1 MADDDTTL
9 IYSADLDNKAV
20 IAKIDEMRKK
30 AKEFEGEGSAAM
42 IDYGKKITKTA
53 DLVDGLSQSLD
64 GFGKLGKGA
73 GEALSLIFNQNITTS
88 KQLRAALAGMIK
100 DLEAVKALRLEDTS
114 VDLGKAGHGFT
125 GSETRKIILEIVGE
139 EEAESKIEK
148 LRGSTEALLTSTDDR
163 MKIVG
168 AGIKALG
175 ESFLESGQKGTMSW
189 QKVNGEIA
197 KLITRANAFKSEL
210 KTLSETTV
218 EPLKTQNLIK
228 KFDDI
233 SAKASAMM
241 TSPHQRVKDFGR
253 MIFRSLDEIE
263 NKWGEQPDDIEAVG
277 KAINGVYTQVT
288 QYESGLKS
296 AEQAAIKL
304 RQEQEKEVQQ
314 KAVEPLKFENV
325 LKDMEEL
332 KQKATEFTNSA
343 TVEGKRFGKQMTQ
356 SLNEVQEAF
365 QKDQISVDTLAG
377 TLSKLTSETNK
388 FEKSVSIASTEMV
401 ALDKRLN
408 AHQAAIA
415 VKELDSQIK
424 RLMDSTEAE
433 AKDAAGTF
441 IALRY
446 QIQKALQ
453 DPKADAVALTKKMQ
467 DLTRQAKKVGDAY
480 EKDVAKGARGA
491 SVSAYKLGTT
501 LDRVGLRGAGGILR
515 IVDAFR
521 GIPKS
526 TALAIGALAGVG
538 LAVIGV
544 IKIVVALEK
553 AMIKAFANTV
563 KAAINVAKT
572 FELTEA
578 QLENVFKGKAD
589 IARHTL
595 DRILDLSVDFGVDLT
610 GEFSKIFLP
619 LVDSFDQFEQIA
631 KQASTLAIG
640 TGHTVEQISRAL
652 KQAQAGRFRSLQDQF
667 GILASDVK
675 KIKRLQEELGETE
688 GLIAGMD
695 AFFQRTGQN
704 WDTYEDTLGRVLGS
718 LDVMKNKLL
727 LTFGEPIKNEVTD
740 QLKNIIEWIE
750 KNEEALKVFLSRIS
764 AVVSDVFSFAGE
776 KIQDFLDSITAEDM
790 ATIEAAI
797 SDVAAAAKGLIE
809 AVSGVG
815 EGEKEGFKFILTAA
829 VTLLKILEG
838 TLLVVTDIVDF
849 LEKVENLGGSVERSA
864 STAAKFITYQM
875 EEQAKSLEEAIKYA
889 YGGEAFDPEE
899 MSRKDMRIIQQ
910 ALKDMGYTAE
920 QVTEIMKS
928 LGFAVER
935 LPTPIDVLSK
945 QIEEEIAALD
955 ASEAAM
961 EKKGDQILATSAAY
975 QDFMIVQEEYLKQ
988 VDEVRAAEKALNEEM
1003 QTRFSEIF
1011 QATMATDI
1019 EGRIAE
1025 VAKRIRIEQE
1035 KISQLEGIEWQLI
1048 NIDAFDIDAGV
1059 QMGQMQIAGLQ
1070 GEIDETLEYITN
1082 KQGQISEEELKRLQM
1097 QIEFKRKLI
1106 QLEQQHIDKLVELQT
1121 KRAQAE
1127 EDAQIEYDRRGEEI
1141 LLKSHR
1147 KEIELQLDHSRKIE
1161 RMEQAHINRLR
1172 EIRMRADFDAQEAI
1186 RMNDA
1191 VALLRIRRR
1200 MELDIKLANIK
1211 NDTQKNNAEEDAQD
1225 KRDKLNRQLQYELDD
1240 LETANDQKLEDI
1252 HLNFKRQ
1259 LALIEENYQKQLRDQ
1274 ATFEKQK
1281 QEDMLIWLKTEL
1293 EDFKSMW
1300 DEKNAAH
1307 ADKWKDFYDIET
1319 KYIQMIMAQRNQLY
1333 TYNPAS
1339 IGPWASGLGYP
1350 TGQDL
1355 TQTTGGIANMLG
1367 IPGATGNNPS
1377 FPNYGA
1383 PSSGGG
1389 GGGGAQSSVDLT
1401 LKMAVL
1407 QLLQRLNNN
1416 GQISN
1421 PQFWVDKIN
1430 EATTNEALRAIQN
1443 LLRTIGV
1450 SGAPMQHGGYA
1461 SPGHDYTVGG
1471 MGPETVRPTKAG
1483 IIQPTQREYMP
1494 MGSPQIQHIS
1504 TDNSRSITAPISMS
1518 DPSQLS
1524 PIQITV
1530 IRSII
1535 TEEILKSTV

>member
-20 IAKIDEMRKK
+20 LVKIDEMRKK
-30 AKEFEGEGSAAM
+30 AKEFESEGSAAM
-42 IDYGKKITKTA
+42 VDYGKKIAKTA
-53 DLVDGLSQSLD
+53 DIVDGLSISLD

-114 VDLGKAGHGFT
+114 VDLGKAGQGFT

-139 EEAESKIEK
+139 EEANSKIAS
-148 LRGSTEALLTSTDDR
+148 LRETTEALLTSTDDR

-175 ESFLESGQKGTMSW
+175 ESFLESGQKGEMSW
-189 QKVNGEIA
+189 QQVNSELV
-197 KLITRANAFKSEL
+197 KLTTRAKAFKSEL

-218 EPLKTQNLIK
+218 EPLKTANLVK

-233 SAKASAMM
+233 SAKASMM
-241 TSPHQRVKDFGR
+241 MASPHQSVKDFGR
-253 MIFRSLDEIE
+253 LIFNSLDEIE
-263 NKWGEQPDDIEAVG
+263 AKWGEQPDDIEAVS

-288 QYESGLKS
+288 QYEGGLKS

-304 RQEQEKEVQQ
+304 RQAQEKDVQQ

-415 VKELDSQIK
+415 VKELDAQIK

-467 DLTRQAKKVGDAY
+467 DLTQQAKKVGDAY
-480 EKDVAKGARGA
+480 EKDVAKGASGA

-544 IKIVVALEK
+544 VKVIVALEK
-553 AMIKAFANTV
+553 AMIKAFANVV
-563 KAAINVAKT
+563 KESINVAKT

-619 LVDSFDQFEQIA
+619 LVANFDQFEQIA

-640 TGHTVEQISRAL
+640 TGATVDQISRAL

-667 GILASDVK
+667 GVLASDVD
-675 KIKRLQEELGETE
+675 KIKRLQDELGETE

-695 AFFQRTGQN
+695 AFFERTGQN

-718 LDVMKNKLL
+718 LDVLKNKLL
-727 LTFGEPIKNEVTD
+727 LAFGEPIKNEVTD
-740 QLKNIIEWIE
+740 QLKNIIAWVE
-750 KNEEALKVFLSRIS
+750 KNEQALKLFLSRVS

-776 KIQDFLDSITAEDM
+776 KIQDFLDSITTEDM
-790 ATIEAAI
+790 AEIESAI
-797 SDVAAAAKGLIE
+797 SDVAYSAKQLIE
-809 AVSGVG
+809 AVTGAGPG
-815 EGEKEGFKFILTAA
+815 EQDGFKFILRAA
-829 VTLLKILEG
+829 ITLLKILEG
-838 TLLVVTDIVDF
+838 TLNIVTDIVYA
-849 LEKVENLGGSVERSA
+849 LEKVKNLGGDIDKQAAYSAGVLSRQLERA
-864 STAAKFITYQM
+864 GKTIEDIDLAEEMGINISTAT
-875 EEQAKSLEEAIKYA
+875 
-889 YGGEAFDPEE
+889 
-899 MSRKDMRIIQQ
+899 RNDMRWMLGV
-910 ALKDMGYTAE
+910 LKELGLTTKEAVEYME
-920 QVTEIMKS
+920 R
-928 LGFAVER
+928 LGFAPEALPQSIDMLSAELEVE
-935 LPTPIDVLSK
+935 LAA
-945 QIEEEIAALD
+945 IE
-955 ASEAAM
+955 ASEIAM
-961 EKKGDQILATSAAY
+961 EKKGDAILETNAKT
-975 QDFMIVQEEYLKQ
+975 QKFMITQEEYLAQ
-988 VDEVRAAEKALNEEM
+988 VEEVRAAEKALNEEM
-1003 QTRFSEIF
+1003 QKRFSEIF
-1011 QATMATDI
+1011 TATMAADI

-1035 KISQLEGIEWQLI
+1035 KISRLEGIEWQII

-1059 QMGQMQIAGLQ
+1059 QMGHMQIAGLQ

-1147 KEIELQLDHSRKIE
+1147 AEIELELDHSRKIE

-1211 NDTQKNNAEEDAQD
+1211 NDTQKNDAEVDAQD

-1259 LALIEENYQKQLRDQ
+1259 LMLIEENYQQQLRDQ

-1350 TGQDL
+1350 TGQNL
-1355 TQTTGGIANMLG
+1355 TQTTGGVANLLG
-1367 IPGATGNNPS
+1367 IPGAPGNNPS

-1389 GGGGAQSSVDLT
+1389 GSAQSSVDLT

-1461 SPGHDYTVGG
+1461 NPGHDYTVGE
-1471 MGPETVRPTKAG
+1471 MGPEPFRPTKAG
-1483 IIQPTQREYMP
+1483 VIQPTQREYMP